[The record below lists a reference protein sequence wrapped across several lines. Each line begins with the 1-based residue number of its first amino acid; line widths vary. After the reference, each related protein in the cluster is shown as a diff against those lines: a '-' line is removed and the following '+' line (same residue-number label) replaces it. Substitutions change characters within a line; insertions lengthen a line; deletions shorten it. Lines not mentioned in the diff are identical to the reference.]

1 MQEEVG
7 KAGADYLGHRA
18 RLRERFAS
26 SGLTGF
32 APHEAL
38 ELLLTFAIPR
48 RDVKPLA
55 YRLLRHFC
63 SLNRVLEATVEELMS
78 LEGIGENA
86 ATLIAMLLPLFRRY
100 RQALCDFADA
110 PADAADVKGRC
121 LALLMGERVER
132 FLVIALDARGR
143 VINHAF
149 ISSGDEGET
158 AVYPRLIAGE
168 LLRLGAA
175 ACVLA
180 HNHPSGLAKPSRA
193 DAELTEALRGMLQPL
208 SIQLHDHI
216 IVAGDRTFSFAEN
229 ALL

>member
-1 MQEEVG
+1 MQEQERRP
-7 KAGADYLGHRA
+7 APDHLGHRA

-26 SGLTGF
+26 SGLSGF

-55 YRLLRHFC
+55 YRLLRRFG
-63 SLNRVLEATVEELMS
+63 SLSRVLEATVGELTAID
-78 LEGIGENA
+78 GIGENA
-86 ATLIAMLLPLFRRY
+86 ATLVAMMLPLFRQY
-100 RQALCDFADA
+100 RQALCDLADA
-110 PADAADVKGRC
+110 PSDAADVRGRC

-132 FLVIALDARGR
+132 FLVFALDARGR
-143 VINHAF
+143 VINHTF
-149 ISSGDEGET
+149 ISSGDEAET

-168 LLRLGAA
+168 LLRLGAS